1 MIRVLFF
8 GDIIGR
14 PGRSALSQRLNRI
27 KDECNADFVIANGE
41 NAAGGI
47 GITPAIADE
56 VFAMGIDVLTSG
68 NHIWKKKEIYKYLDC
83 EQRLIRPANY
93 PPGNPGSGVVVLNRD
108 QVKLAVM
115 NLCGRVFMDQLD
127 CPFRTA
133 DQLLSELSGQVCCVL
148 VDMHAEATSE
158 KMALAWYLD
167 GRVSAVL
174 GTHTHIQT
182 SDERVLN
189 KGTAYITDVGMVGP
203 RDSVIGVEVDD
214 ILERFLTL
222 RPASFKVAGK
232 NIWIDYVVVEID
244 EESGR
249 STSIC
254 RYSTPLED

>member
-1 MIRVLFF
+1 MRVLFF

-14 PGRSALSQRLNRI
+14 PGRRALSQKLYQI
-27 KDECNADFVIANGE
+27 KNECSADFVIANGE

-56 VFAMGIDVLTSG
+56 VFTMGIDVLTSG
-68 NHIWKKKEIYKYLDC
+68 NHIWNKKEIYQYLDSK
-83 EQRLIRPANY
+83 QRLLRPANY
-93 PPGNPGSGVVVLNRD
+93 PPGNPGNGMIVLNKD
-108 QVKLAVM
+108 DVELAVM

-133 DQLLSELSGQVCCVL
+133 DRLLDDISGRTQCVL
-148 VDMHAEATSE
+148 VDIHAEATSE
-158 KMALAWYLD
+158 KLALAWYLD

-182 SDERVLN
+182 SDERILN

-203 RDSVIGVEVDD
+203 RDSVIGVEVED
-214 ILERFLTL
+214 IVERFLTL
-222 RPASFKVAGK
+222 RPVSFNVAKK
-232 NIWIDYVVVEID
+232 NIWMDYVVVEID
-244 EESGR
+244 EESGS

-254 RYSTPLED
+254 RYSIPLED